1 MINALYIVSED
12 GTCIYTY
19 RARET
24 KRELDEQ
31 LISGFLLAVRNI
43 AKEAFLDKLQR
54 LEMGINQLV
63 YGYKEQDGVQL
74 YAALISDTRDHPD
87 LLGEILE
94 ELLTRFVTEFKE
106 EIDNFLKKRVV
117 SKKLKKFDGMIKETV
132 DSRLRRFDI
141 LKPRD
146 EKTFVLA
153 IAISLLL
160 FNIGF
165 GIAILL
171 QNLYDIKDTAPQ
183 ALAVLI
189 FVGCFF
195 IPGSTAGAVIG
206 NGRHGIRAAI
216 IAIIL
221 GVISLAAIF
230 WHHLSDLGEGLGFS
244 GQSAALGLILALLFL
259 SPAYGLLGYFAG
271 SYIERRT
278 LYPLLEL
285 EVELDVEL
293 EEELEEEE
301 KRGFKYK
308 ILNLIF
314 PP

>member
-1 MINALYIVSED
+1 MITALYVVSED
-12 GTCIYTY
+12 GTCLYTY

-24 KRELDEQ
+24 LVDEQ

-43 AKEAFLDKLQR
+43 AKEAFLDRLQR

-63 YGYKEQDGVQL
+63 YGYKEADGVQL
-74 YAALISDTRDHPD
+74 YAALISDARDNPD

-94 ELLTRFVTEFKE
+94 ELLTRFVTQFKE
-106 EIDNFLKKRVV
+106 EIDQFLKKRVV
-117 SKKLKKFDGMIKETV
+117 SKNLNKFDDVIKESV
-132 DSRLRRFDI
+132 EGRLRRLDI
-141 LKPRD
+141 LKPRN
-146 EKTFVLA
+146 EKTFVLG
-153 IAISLLL
+153 IVISLIL

-165 GIAILL
+165 GIAFLL
-171 QNLYDIKDTAPQ
+171 QDLFNIKDTAPQ

-195 IPGSTAGAVIG
+195 IPGSMAGAVTG
-206 NGRHGIRAAI
+206 DGRHGIRAAI

-230 WHHLSDLGEGLGFS
+230 WERLNELGEGLGFS
-244 GQSAALGLILALLFL
+244 GQAAALGLILALLFL

-271 SYIERRT
+271 SYVERKS
-278 LYPLLEL
+278 LYPLLE
-285 EVELDVEL
+285 VEEY
-293 EEELEEEE
+293 EEEEEEEE
-301 KRGFKYK
+301 KRGFKQK
-308 ILNLIF
+308 ILNLIY